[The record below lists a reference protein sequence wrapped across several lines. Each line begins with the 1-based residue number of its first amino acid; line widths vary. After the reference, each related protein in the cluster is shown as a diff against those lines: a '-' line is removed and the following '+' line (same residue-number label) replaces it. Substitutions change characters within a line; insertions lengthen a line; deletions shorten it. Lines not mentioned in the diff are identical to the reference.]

1 MEKGKLDNILSIIK
15 GIEKKYSEF
24 QRYLSKVKMLSRNKM
39 LKEISYDIIKNNKLF
54 QELRIEGKD
63 ISGSIEGVENLSNH
77 NFIEELILKIQNN
90 PTKKII
96 FLREFLNKMEE
107 ISDNDRIVVLQSL
120 NDEKLNIKELKEKL
134 VSLTNIFKLKI

>member
-15 GIEKKYSEF
+15 GIDKKYSEF
-24 QRYLSKVKMLSRNKM
+24 QRNLANVKILSRNKM

-54 QELRIEGKD
+54 QELRIEGKE

-77 NFIEELILKIQNN
+77 NFIEELILKIQNS

-107 ISDNDRIVVLQSL
+107 ISDNDKSVVLQSL
-120 NDEKLNIKELKEKL
+120 NDENLNIKELKEKL

>member
-77 NFIEELILKIQNN
+77 NFIEELILMNSN
-90 PTKKII
+90 RELMVMSEKKA
-96 FLREFLNKMEE
+96 FR
-107 ISDNDRIVVLQSL
+107 NDYR
-120 NDEKLNIKELKEKL
+120 KNITWKNVKK
-134 VSLTNIFKLKI
+134 FQA